1 MKSALIKSKF
11 ASKVSDAKVAES
23 CSKEMVE
30 VIKSVLNDV
39 KKKSS
44 AGAEKENGSRAD
56 KNKPKSRGEDEK
68 EIKEEARIPWMVK
81 ELYGEYERYYDEMD
95 NDGRAGKEIKKVQ
108 LGTKRGAN
116 QSLSSVSARPKR
128 RQKRTEEKFE
138 IYQVARTYCVCS
150 Q

>member
-1 MKSALIKSKF
+1 
-11 ASKVSDAKVAES
+11 
-23 CSKEMVE
+23 MVE
-30 VIKSVLNDV
+30 VIKSVLNDA

-44 AGAEKENGSRAD
+44 VGAEKENSSRAD
-56 KNKPKSRGEDEK
+56 KERPKSRGEDEK

-81 ELYGEYERYYDEMD
+81 ELYGEYERYYDEKKKERVPLMLREIYGEYERYYDEMD

-116 QSLSSVSARPKR
+116 QTLNSVSARPKR